1 MDKFT
6 LEQMLS
12 VANEIEPIE
21 NNSPWEIHYGHI
33 SRVDA
38 PWGVL
43 CAPIRID
50 YVPEKSNSQWRK
62 LSEWCNDKRVFISLF
77 KDRYY
82 AMQVEVS
89 IHHDGDV
96 GYVLVHDSFETQ
108 TECMIAAVLAYL
120 ENKND

>member
-1 MDKFT
+1 MET
-6 LEQMLS
+6 TPEQLLS
-12 VANEIEPIE
+12 VANEILPTPTNSDNWRLRELPKKGIYPYCSYYGTFEPDT
-21 NNSPWEIHYGHI
+21 NNT
-33 SRVDA
+33 
-38 PWGVL
+38 
-43 CAPIRID
+43 
-50 YVPEKSNSQWRK
+50 QWRK